1 MKKEIYVMRKN
12 KGFNITINVSDD
24 EIANKS
30 DEEIAEI
37 IENKIRIEINKIMYG
52 KRGF

>member
-1 MKKEIYVMRKN
+1 MRKN
-12 KGFNITINVSDD
+12 NSFHITIIVRDD

-37 IENKIRIEINKIMYG
+37 IENKIRIELNKIIYG
-52 KRGF
+52 KMGV